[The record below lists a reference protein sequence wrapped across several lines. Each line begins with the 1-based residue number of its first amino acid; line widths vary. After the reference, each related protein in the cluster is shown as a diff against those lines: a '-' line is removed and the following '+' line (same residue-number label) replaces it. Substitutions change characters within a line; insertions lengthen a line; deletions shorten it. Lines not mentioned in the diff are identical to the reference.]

1 MRGLQGRGERGV
13 VHLLDEG
20 LERELDDVRHHA
32 RDGRLM
38 GRQAAGRDGGGEPG
52 QE

>member
-32 RDGRLM
+32 RDGRLFK
-38 GRQAAGRDGGGEPG
+38 GRRQGGRAGRRG
-52 QE
+52 